1 MTPPL
6 YYSCHR
12 LLSLSPFLSL
22 LFGPISFLRSPAVS
36 KSSTLLFSLS
46 SFPVHLSQ
54 SSSSILL
61 SVYTNL
67 PLYPSKHCVPHFIS
81 LPLPLY
87 PLLLS
92 LFFYLS
98 TWYSNGALC
107 HRVHF
112 SIIPIV
118 DLFISEYQK
127 YISFEKIY
135 NKKKR
140 KRKKE
145 ALLKMSKAVFI
156 LSAWALHLDKQH
168 VHLPNNTPC
177 DCSRGKQGGN
187 TLFVL
192 ICCKQKAKKC
202 TSLTRSLKWA

>member
-112 SIIPIV
+112 SIIPRV
-118 DLFISEYQK
+118 ALFISEYQK

-135 NKKKR
+135 KKKKEKE
-140 KRKKE
+140 KRGTFKDEQGCIQPVCLSFAFRQTACTFTKQY
-145 ALLKMSKAVFI
+145 AL
-156 LSAWALHLDKQH
+156 
-168 VHLPNNTPC
+168 
-177 DCSRGKQGGN
+177 
-187 TLFVL
+187 
-192 ICCKQKAKKC
+192 
-202 TSLTRSLKWA
+202 